1 MLKYV
6 MNTIASRSLTVIQS
20 QNHSNLFYQ
29 KEKKSFIGSQ
39 GNVRITEI
47 PKTARRHHS
56 SI

>member
-6 MNTIASRSLTVIQS
+6 MNTIASQSLTVIQS

-47 PKTARRHHS
+47 P
-56 SI
+56 